1 MRVTAR
7 LGMAVAL
14 GWVAILALGQ
24 QWAQFLEAS
33 VGLASATG
41 AVAFF
46 LGIWALAS
54 LTLWG
59 SVLWARSAATY
70 IPRPTR
76 VLDGAL
82 ATGIVTPDQR

>member
-7 LGMAVAL
+7 LCVAVAL
-14 GWVAILALGQ
+14 GWVATLALGP
-24 QWAQFLEAS
+24 QWAQFLEAA
-33 VGLASATG
+33 VGLATAIG

-59 SVLWARSAATY
+59 SVLWARSPATP
-70 IPRPTR
+70 IPRPAR